1 MVNGKEKEGPVIF
14 YTDVCYGI
22 DVWYSSSAKLIRDHC
37 KSGVLLMAEN
47 Y

>member
-37 KSGVLLMAEN
+37 KSGFLLMAEN